1 MNRQSQIALG
11 VFGGIAVLPAF
22 ILLVSGLFFFFGA
35 LIALFSWDIFLPDGS
50 LDIDFIYLFLSYIA
64 GIFAVVKIL
73 LIYSLTIRG
82 RTIRFSKWLVAAI
95 VSGCLSS
102 VGVWLIGG
110 FHTFA
115 IVVLPPVLLSAWLL
129 HIQFG
134 LRKKG

>member
-11 VFGGIAVLPAF
+11 VFGAIAVLPAF

-50 LDIDFIYLFLSYIA
+50 LDLDFIYLFFSYIA
-64 GIFAVVKIL
+64 GVFVVARIL
-73 LIYSLTIRG
+73 LIYSATIRG
-82 RTIRFSKWLVAAI
+82 RTIRFSKWLIAAI
-95 VSGCLSS
+95 ISGCLSA

-115 IVVLPPVLLSAWLL
+115 IVVLPPMLLSAWLL
-129 HIQFG
+129 HIQFA
-134 LRKKG
+134 LREKG